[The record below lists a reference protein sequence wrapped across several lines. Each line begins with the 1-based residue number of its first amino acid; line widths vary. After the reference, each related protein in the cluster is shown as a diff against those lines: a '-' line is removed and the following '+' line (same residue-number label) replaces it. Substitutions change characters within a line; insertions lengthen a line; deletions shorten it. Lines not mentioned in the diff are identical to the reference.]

1 MSISILTARKIPTR
15 VDLLTIWV
23 TSGGGENRSHTHAEG
38 YKARVR
44 DLPFCDPLQYLLQY
58 LMPDPP
64 MRPTKRST

>member
-1 MSISILTARKIPTR
+1 MSISILMARKIPTR
-15 VDLLTIWV
+15 GFVDHL
-23 TSGGGENRSHTHAEG
+23 GDERGRGEPQSHTHAEG